1 MWFIPLLMAAG
12 SALGSYTNAQNQA
25 SAINKQQNS
34 AFDESQ
40 KWDALYQDMVGK
52 GSTASD
58 NANTDAWTRFG
69 GGQRILKIMGEQGGG
84 VFNVL
89 QSLKTTSSSLADQ
102 SGTIGKGG
110 NELYDPTIVKAKN
123 KLATDMAT
131 AGLNMFGNFLTTQ
144 NSLAQSN
151 LARLGNM
158 AQGAM
163 GNAGSAGQNMIA
175 AKGNYASSNL
185 GTGMAAVGAGM
196 SIIDY
201 LRRNSQNDVQG
212 TGGVSNA

>member
-12 SALGSYTNAQNQA
+12 SAIGSYMNSQNQA
-25 SAINKQQNS
+25 SAINKQQQS

-40 KWDALYQDMVGK
+40 KWDAMYQDMVGK
-52 GSTASD
+52 GNTAAN
-58 NANTDAWTRFG
+58 NASTDAWTRFG
-69 GGQRILKIMGEQGGG
+69 GGQRLMKSMGEQGGG

-89 QSLKTTSSSLADQ
+89 QSLKNTSSSLAEQ

-123 KLATDMAT
+123 KLSTDMAT

-175 AKGNYASSNL
+175 AKGNYASSGM
-185 GTGMAAVGAGM
+185 GTAMTAVGAGM

-201 LRRNSQNDVQG
+201 LKRNSQSN
-212 TGGVSNA
+212 TAAGGASNA